1 MNKRIYLIFLTHQKR
16 RRGDNMNTD
25 VAEALH
31 GLSRVIKAVRYS
43 QLLEKAEDERQN
55 HGEEYAEPYKK
66 LAQQFNETV
75 DYY

>member
-1 MNKRIYLIFLTHQKR
+1 M
-16 RRGDNMNTD
+16 DNEI
-25 VAEALH
+25 AQAIR

-55 HGEEYAEPYKK
+55 HSEKNSKPYQK
-66 LAQQFNETV
+66 LALQFNETV